1 MKYGLWGEEKISH
14 QEMESWGYS
23 LFILVQVETQV
34 IISEIPLSTAV
45 FNNFELPT
53 FYF

>member
-1 MKYGLWGEEKISH
+1 MACGEKKKSAIKK
-14 QEMESWGYS
+14 WKVGDIL

-53 FYF
+53 S